1 MILYLLLMLIY
12 LALYLSLSLPN
23 DVDLSG
29 YIPFIVT
36 SVSIGGKVQLIML
49 QLSKR
54 NAYSWPG
61 VKSPGS
67 KYAKLPTP
75 GSETFPTISQMEPL
89 YNDNIKN

>member
-1 MILYLLLMLIY
+1 MMLIY
-12 LALYLSLSLPN
+12 LVLYLLLSLPN

-36 SVSIGGKVQLIML
+36 SVSVGGNEQLILL

-61 VKSPGS
+61 VKSPRS
-67 KYAKLPTP
+67 KCAKLPTP
-75 GSETFPTISQMEPL
+75 GSETFPTISQIEPL
-89 YNDNIKN
+89 